1 MGMGFAILAPNARE
15 VVRLRSL
22 LAAKTG
28 VAIGARVRVGP
39 GETTMTI
46 KLLSAAAALAFTFV
60 ASSAS
65 AQTGPLDFT
74 LANTTDGVVVQIFIS
89 VPSTNDWEE
98 DILGSEVVGSGES
111 VHVTINDG
119 LEDCEYDITVVFNDD
134 TPDLVVMGVDFCAV
148 NGETLTIG

>member
-1 MGMGFAILAPNARE
+1 M
-15 VVRLRSL
+15 S
-22 LAAKTG
+22 
-28 VAIGARVRVGP
+28 
-39 GETTMTI
+39 I

-119 LEDCEYDITVVFNDD
+119 LEDCEYDIKVVFNDD

-148 NGETLTIG
+148 NGETLTLG